1 MTWSW
6 ILPGSAS
13 TFAPQIDRMYYI
25 ILIITGVVFF
35 LTELLL
41 LWFVFRYRHR
51 EGRRA
56 EYIHGNVAAEVIW
69 TAVPFVIVIWI
80 ALASRGVWAS
90 IKDPANIPA
99 DAIEVGVL
107 ASQFEWNVTYPG
119 ADGVLGTGD
128 DFTSRNRLEVPV
140 DRPVKVVLTAE
151 DVIHSFWIRELRVKQ
166 DAVPGMEIMV
176 WFEATET
183 GEYTI
188 GCAELCGTGHTR
200 MRGTLIVH
208 DSDGYQQ
215 WLSEQLQAGQ
225 QQ

>member
-13 TFAPQIDRMYYI
+13 TFAPEIDRMYYA

-56 EYIHGNVAAEVIW
+56 EYIHGNVAAEVVW
-69 TAVPFVIVIWI
+69 TVVPFVIVIWI

-99 DAIEVGVL
+99 NAMEVAVL
-107 ASQFEWNVTYPG
+107 ASQFEWTITYPG
-119 ADGVLGTGD
+119 PDGILGTGD
-128 DFTSRNRLEVPV
+128 DFSSRNRMEIPV
-140 DRPVKVVLTAE
+140 DRPVKVLLTAD

-166 DAVPGMEIMV
+166 DAVPGMEILV

-183 GEYTI
+183 GEYAI

-208 DSDGYQQ
+208 DSDSYQQ
-215 WLSEQLQAGQ
+215 WLSEQLQTGQ
-225 QQ
+225 Q